1 MAFQRALWH
10 SGLTYQQICCNCHAL
25 IHYTDENL
33 DFRPWFPDGFVYC
46 PKCREP
52 LRHSE
57 TFALNANGQP
67 ANVTPPGKS
76 PMPPVTPLA
85 GGPRRTPI
93 PAAPVAGDPIPA
105 NLVPVAQTPASG
117 TVGNE
122 IAFCSKCGRQYTNGE
137 NNFCYSCGNKL
148 DN

>member
-76 PMPPVTPLA
+76 PLPPVTPLA
-85 GGPRRTPI
+85 DGPRRTPI
-93 PAAPVAGDPIPA
+93 AAAPVASAVVPA
-105 NLVPVAQTPASG
+105 NLVPVIQTPPAG
-117 TVGNE
+117 AVGNE
-122 IAFCSKCGRQYTNGE
+122 IAFCSKCGRQYTKGE